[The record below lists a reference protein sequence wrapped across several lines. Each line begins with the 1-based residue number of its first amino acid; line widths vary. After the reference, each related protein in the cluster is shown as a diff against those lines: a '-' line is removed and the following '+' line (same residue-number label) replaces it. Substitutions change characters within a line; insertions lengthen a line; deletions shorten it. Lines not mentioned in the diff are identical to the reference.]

1 MTDHALARQV
11 QQAIEAENLAE
22 FIQQNLEGTN
32 LSVRGIAALCGV
44 SDKSVINGG
53 SFNSAKLAEKLEN
66 KLRFD
71 SAIHS

>member
-53 SFNSAKLAEKLEN
+53 SFNRA
-66 KLRFD
+66 
-71 SAIHS
+71 